1 MERMVKSSFAVIG
14 KEGSTEQGDGFIQRL
29 WEDANG
35 HFSEVAHLAKLDR
48 NGQLA
53 GVWGAM
59 TDVNRRYAPWENN
72 FSKGLYLAGIECNDD
87 AQAPQGWVRWLIPG
101 FEYLKVENNVETVF
115 ADTLAY
121 MQENSMQLV
130 GAVQEW
136 TIPAEGKTYLLF
148 PIRRLD

>member
-35 HFSEVAHLAKLDR
+35 HFTEVAHLAKLDR
-48 NGQLA
+48 DGQLA

-59 TDVNRRYAPWENN
+59 TDVNRSYAPWENN
-72 FSKGLYLAGIECNDD
+72 FSKGLYLAGIECDDD

-121 MQENSMQLV
+121 MQGNNMQLV

>member
-1 MERMVKSSFAVIG
+1 MERIVKSSFAVIG
-14 KEGSTEQGDGFIQRL
+14 KEGSTEQGDGFIQCL

-35 HFSEVAHLAKLDR
+35 HFTEVAHLAKLDR

-72 FSKGLYLAGIECNDD
+72 FSKGLYLAGIECDDD
-87 AQAPQGWVRWLIPG
+87 AQAPQGWVRWQIPG

-121 MQENSMQLV
+121 MQENNMQLV

>member
-1 MERMVKSSFAVIG
+1 MERMVKSAFAVIG

-59 TDVNRRYAPWENN
+59 TDVNRSYAPWENN

-87 AQAPQGWVRWLIPG
+87 AQAPQGWVKWQIPG

-115 ADTLAY
+115 ADALAY

>member
-72 FSKGLYLAGIECNDD
+72 FSKGLYLAGIECDDD

-121 MQENSMQLV
+121 MQENNMQLV